1 LRFEYLEPESVE
13 EAISSLAA
21 YGRDA
26 KAIAGGT
33 DLILQ
38 IRNKEIKPKFVIDLN
53 SVSGLDYINYDEE
66 AGLRIGALT
75 TIRSLE
81 VSSLIQ
87 RSYPV
92 ISEAAGQLG
101 SVAIRNMA
109 TLGGNLCNG
118 APSAETAPALIGLS
132 AIAKIV
138 GAGGKKLVP
147 LEQFFAGPGTTILGA
162 GELLAE
168 IQVPV
173 QARNTKAVYLKHTKR
188 DSIGPAIV
196 GVSVLISQDDE
207 ACKDVKV
214 VLGAVAPKPM
224 RAYRAEKV
232 IRGRKANDAL
242 INRSAQLAS
251 EEARPISD
259 VRASAEYRKE
269 MVRVLVQ
276 RALRGVMS

>member
-1 LRFEYLEPESVE
+1 MRFEYLEPGSVD

-21 YGRDA
+21 YGGDA

-38 IRNKEIKPKFVIDLN
+38 IRNKEIEPKFVIDLTT
-53 SVSGLDYINYDEE
+53 VSGLDYINYDEKG
-66 AGLRIGALT
+66 GLRIGALT

-81 VSSLIQ
+81 TSSLI
-87 RSYPV
+87 RRLYPV

-101 SVAIRNMA
+101 SAAIRNMA
-109 TLGGNLCNG
+109 TVGGNLCNA

-132 AIAKIV
+132 AVARIIGV
-138 GAGGKKLVP
+138 DGERSVP
-147 LEQFFAGPGTTILGA
+147 VEQFFTGPGTTILRD

-173 QARNTKAVYLKHTKR
+173 PAPNTKAIYLKHTKR

-196 GVSVLISQDDE
+196 GVCAVVSHDDE
-207 ACKDVKV
+207 ARRDVRV
-214 VLGAVAPKPM
+214 VLSAVAPTPI
-224 RAYRAEKV
+224 RAYLAENG
-232 IRGRKANDAL
+232 IRGRKADNAV
-242 INRSAQLAS
+242 IKTCAQLAS

-259 VRASAEYRKE
+259 VRASAEYRKD
-269 MVRVLVQ
+269 MVRVLTQ
-276 RALRGVMS
+276 RALRAVVG